1 MDGVAA
7 ASRSRASGR
16 GKLDRERIAIL
27 TTMTNLLD
35 SLNAEQRAAAE
46 HVEGPLLIL
55 AGPGSGKTRVVTYRI
70 AHLLELGTL
79 PRQILA
85 LTFTNKAAEEM
96 RNRLVKLGAD
106 PSVWVGTFHR
116 FCSRLLR
123 QHASFAGLQENYSIL
138 DIDDSRKVLGA
149 AMAEARVE
157 DAMVSVDKLGQ
168 AISWAKN
175 QLIDPAHYP
184 QAGTGVWKAIV
195 ERVYPLYQRRL
206 LAANCVDFDDLLMHV
221 ALMLRDQPDLRRSLD
236 NRFRQIMVDEYQDT
250 NLAQYAIV
258 RALSVDHP
266 NLAVVGDPDQS
277 IYGWRGANLSNILEF
292 EHDYPR
298 VKVVKLERNYRSTPN
313 ILETA
318 DALIRHNARRKAK
331 VLLTERPEGAPVR
344 LACCPS
350 ANDEAD
356 LVARRIAADI
366 RAKRRRPRDFAIAYR
381 MNALSRQFEL
391 ALHQHRV
398 PYQVVQGLEFF
409 QRKEVKDLLAYLHLV
424 NNPAND
430 AALLRVI
437 NTPVRGIDKAT
448 VHKLADFATANR
460 LTLLEAARRGGT
472 ALGLAGRASL
482 SIARFVSLFDRLRKA
497 ATAAV
502 EQLLAEVIEATGYR
516 AELERSSDA
525 EDAERVANI
534 DELVTAARE
543 FDLANPGPAP
553 LEAFLEQTSLVA
565 DTDALEADQDKV
577 TLMTL
582 HAAKGLEF
590 PVVFL
595 VALEQGILPHE
606 RSIQDD
612 SQMEEER
619 RLLFVGITRAED
631 ELNLSFSQY
640 RMTRGLS
647 RPAIPSSFLMELP
660 RSSME
665 VQGSLFSD
673 DFSEDSPWGRHAG
686 DDDQFD
692 NQAGDQDGYQHGDQ
706 DGDQDRDQDG
716 NAGEDQDSDQG
727 DKWDDESSYNQDEPS
742 RRVARVA
749 RGGKAA
755 RGVAS
760 QDAGP
765 LPVMPVKADLK
776 VDLKVDLKSG
786 LKASLKSAAELARDS
801 TAGERPFDPDLYR
814 QGMRVKHPEY
824 GVGTVM
830 ALSRSGLRRQGTVV
844 FDRDGQERRFVLL
857 HSRMRPADESAAG
870 PQRGAD

>member
-1 MDGVAA
+1 M
-7 ASRSRASGR
+7 S
-16 GKLDRERIAIL
+16 
-27 TTMTNLLD
+27 NLLD

-46 HVEGPLLIL
+46 HVDGPLLIL

-70 AHLLELGTL
+70 AHLLELGVL

-123 QHASFAGLQENYSIL
+123 QHASFAGLKENYSIL
-138 DIDDSRKVLGA
+138 DIDDSRKLLGA
-149 AMAEARVE
+149 AVAEARVE

-236 NRFRQIMVDEYQDT
+236 NRYRQIMVDEYQDT

-318 DALIRHNARRKAK
+318 DALIRNNSRRKAK
-331 VLLTERPEGAPVR
+331 VLVTERAEGAPVQ
-344 LACCPS
+344 LVCCPS

-356 LVARRIAADI
+356 LVARRIAAEI

-430 AALLRVI
+430 AAVLRII
-437 NTPVRGIDKAT
+437 NTPVRGIGKST
-448 VHKLADFATANR
+448 VHKLADHAAANR
-460 LTLLEAARRGGT
+460 LTLMEAARRGGSS
-472 ALGLAGRASL
+472 LGLAARASV
-482 SIARFVSLFDRLRKA
+482 SISRFVTLVDRLRKS
-497 ATAAV
+497 ATASV

-516 AELERSSDA
+516 SELERSSDP
-525 EDAERVANI
+525 EDAERVANV

-543 FDLANPGPAP
+543 FDMANPGPAP

-565 DTDALEADQDKV
+565 DTDALEAEQDKV

-595 VALEQGILPHE
+595 VAMEQGILPHE
-606 RSIQDD
+606 RSAQDD
-612 SQMEEER
+612 AQLEEER

-631 ELNLSFSQY
+631 ELHLSFSQY

-660 RSSME
+660 RSSM
-665 VQGSLFSD
+665 QIHGSLFSD
-673 DFSEDSPWGRHAG
+673 EYAEESRWGRKGG
-686 DDDQFD
+686 DDHDDAWDDDSSYF
-692 NQAGDQDGYQHGDQ
+692 QDTAN
-706 DGDQDRDQDG
+706 DGDADADAHSIGDTDDANDRNDRNDMRDANHADPAEG
-716 NAGEDQDSDQG
+716 VDDLGEAVDTDATG
-727 DKWDDESSYNQDEPS
+727 GGRWGKR
-742 RRVARVA
+742 RRVEPEAPRPASVVTT
-749 RGGKAA
+749 RLPGG
-755 RGVAS
+755 
-760 QDAGP
+760 
-765 LPVMPVKADLK
+765 
-776 VDLKVDLKSG
+776 
-786 LKASLKSAAELARDS
+786 LKSAAELAQDVN
-801 TAGERPFDPDLYR
+801 AGERPFAPDLYR
-814 QGMRVKHPEY
+814 QGMRVRHPEY
-824 GVGTVM
+824 GIGTVV

-844 FDRDGQERRFVLL
+844 FERDGQERRFVLL
-857 HSRMRPADESAAG
+857 HSRMRPVDESSAG
-870 PQRGAD
+870 PHGVAD